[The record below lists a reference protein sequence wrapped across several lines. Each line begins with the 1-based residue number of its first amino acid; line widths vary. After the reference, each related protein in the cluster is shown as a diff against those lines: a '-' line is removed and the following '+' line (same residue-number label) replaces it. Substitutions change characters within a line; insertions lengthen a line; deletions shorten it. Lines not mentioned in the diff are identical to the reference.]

1 MQPDPLFD
9 VRKALEAG
17 NKKAAQRLLRP
28 LLNDHPTAEMW
39 RLAAQAC
46 TTNEKA
52 IECLHRAVAL
62 EPNHDG
68 ANRLLAKLESLQR
81 PETSANGSRRT
92 SSHVA
97 PEPIPAFV
105 DDLPSVELLVDVPVD
120 TSLKKV
126 GQSRKKRSGTRAIFL
141 LSLLLFGMCCSLITM
156 NMVGVISGPI
166 TALTML
172 TGGATPVTQI
182 DGVPLSEVEDAPLK
196 VVPAQTEPLTERD
209 TDVLEPGYEH
219 EYTFT
224 GTDGVEMAIY
234 VQFLSLAANR
244 VSRNVVVLRPDD
256 SEATDLCERN
266 TILQGDNNLALTC
279 VLDAD
284 GVWKVRI
291 LGRDAESVG
300 AYFVG
305 IEQMGA

>member
-1 MQPDPLFD
+1 MMQPDLLFD

-46 TTNEKA
+46 PTNEKA
-52 IECLHRAVAL
+52 IECLHRAIAL
-62 EPNHDG
+62 DPNHDG
-68 ANRLLAKLESLQR
+68 ANRLLAKLESVQR
-81 PETSANGSRRT
+81 GTNGKARTISAPT
-92 SSHVA
+92 AVA
-97 PEPIPAFV
+97 APDFV
-105 DDLPSVELLVDVPVD
+105 DDLPSVELLTNIP
-120 TSLKKV
+120 LKKV
-126 GQSRKKRSGTRAIFL
+126 GKRRKKRSATRTIVL

-156 NMVGVISGPI
+156 NMAGIISGPI

-172 TGGATPVTQI
+172 TGGATPVTHI
-182 DGVPLSEVEDAPLK
+182 DGLPLRDVDDAPLR
-196 VVPAQTEPLTERD
+196 VAPAQSEALEERD

-224 GTDGVEMAIY
+224 GSDGVEFAIY

-256 SEATDLCERN
+256 SDATDLCVRD
-266 TILQGDNNLALTC
+266 TILQGDNNLTLTC

-284 GVWKVRI
+284 GIWKVRI
-291 LGRDAESVG
+291 LGREAESVG